1 MVPCRSNLLQDAEDT
16 DERSPG
22 PGCHRVRGGWT
33 PAAPGTR
40 ASRPHSGTPRPR
52 HAAPGAPRQS
62 VKQSKDHAYRML
74 LPYRRPGRRWRHG
87 ADGTGTVTWTRTE
100 AAPTDC
106 PSTCSRATR
115 RSCSSRPAAVHRGL
129 PRRPLRGRP
138 AGPVP
143 DRGGEEMVWQDGRL
157 TRAVREGAICILG
170 RDRRDRKD
178 TTVIP
183 HLRGVRPGGKS
194 APAAHRAMFAR
205 FDVPPARPGIA
216 ETKRRLAEKSLPF
229 RRGPHR

>member
-1 MVPCRSNLLQDAEDT
+1 MIRRERMAWSLADRIFYKMLKIPMNGVLDPDVIGSGGVGHRLLRERGRPVRIPGPRARATLLQ
-16 DERSPG
+16 
-22 PGCHRVRGGWT
+22 
-33 PAAPGTR
+33 AP
-40 ASRPHSGTPRPR
+40 
-52 HAAPGAPRQS
+52 PRQS

-143 DRGGEEMVWQDGRL
+143 DRGGEEMVWQDGPL
-157 TRAVREGAICILG
+157 TRAVREGAICYLDEIVE
-170 RDRRDRKD
+170 
-178 TTVIP
+178 T
-183 HLRGVRPGGKS
+183 
-194 APAAHRAMFAR
+194 AR
-205 FDVPPARPGIA
+205 TPP
-216 ETKRRLAEKSLPF
+216 
-229 RRGPHR
+229 